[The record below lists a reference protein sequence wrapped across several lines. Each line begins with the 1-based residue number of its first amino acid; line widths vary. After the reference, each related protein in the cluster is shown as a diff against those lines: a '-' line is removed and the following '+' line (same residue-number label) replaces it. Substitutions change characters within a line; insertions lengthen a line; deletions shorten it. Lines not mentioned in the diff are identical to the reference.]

1 MPSPASS
8 PLKPTIAANIDRAIK
23 AQGKTNRQV
32 GDAIGATEHQVW
44 RWRQGINEPTGPYKV
59 ALADQ
64 LFDGDIA
71 ALYAGEPQEAA

>member
-1 MPSPASS
+1 M
-8 PLKPTIAANIDRAIK
+8 NMDRAIK

-44 RWRQGINEPTGPYKV
+44 RWRMGLHEPSV
-59 ALADQ
+59 AYRVGLAAE

-71 ALYAGEPQEAA
+71 ALYADEPKQAA